1 MGQLTI
7 DNYWGDQRWFISPH
21 PLKYVGNGLC
31 AVPLRCNYNL
41 CKQTGTTHRHVI
53 PRERMRVE
61 ESSRVASFI
70 LWWSILQRGGFLHSA
85 DAAVG
90 MTMLVRFYGF
100 AYCFYSISR
109 CPAALIR
116 LALGRASFPQGK
128 LLYRAFGWCHSTTRV
143 VFETW
148 HGDESSPLHCVIPFI
163 RTGYTRKAPGT
174 AHRPFP
180 TVSLKGGL
188 FQPAILKTC
197 AFSPFG
203 NM

>member
-1 MGQLTI
+1 MSFRGSETSRGIFPSGKVYLVVVHYPTWWI
-7 DNYWGDQRWFISPH
+7 P
-21 PLKYVGNGLC
+21 
-31 AVPLRCNYNL
+31 PLR
-41 CKQTGTTHRHVI
+41 
-53 PRERMRVE
+53 
-61 ESSRVASFI
+61 F
-70 LWWSILQRGGFLHSA
+70 
-85 DAAVG
+85 AAVG
-90 MTMLVRFYGF
+90 MTAWLRFYGF

-163 RTGYTRKAPGT
+163 RTGYNRKAPGT

-188 FQPAILKTC
+188 FQPPWFKSVRLLSRVAKRDRTRNAKLSIVNCQFDYSPTWKKLFTVRMIPSS
-197 AFSPFG
+197 AFASIRNSPVWL
-203 NM
+203 